1 MKGETIM
8 DKQLPAIY
16 NDPYISEY
24 FKMLYKERKE
34 DKINETKELLDYIS
48 NMEKKIDYMTSE
60 VLELKN
66 TIEQLQNPTIR
77 ETMKSITED
86 IKKTVD
92 NGKKQLSDIKSN
104 ILSSVNEC
112 VNQFKNMV
120 NRQLSKRLKFHI
132 LKWLLENSIGHFLN
146 VLIKHIYL

>member
-77 ETMKSITED
+77 EISI
-86 IKKTVD
+86 
-92 NGKKQLSDIKSN
+92 
-104 ILSSVNEC
+104 
-112 VNQFKNMV
+112 
-120 NRQLSKRLKFHI
+120 
-132 LKWLLENSIGHFLN
+132 
-146 VLIKHIYL
+146 VLITACLPCCLN